1 MLIVLWLVAVVIGF
15 VALAYVNAAGWLWIL
30 GIGAALI
37 AALALHLLPT
47 LLIAL
52 PGACCCSCWRSR

>member
-1 MLIVLWLVAVVIGF
+1 MLTLLWLVAVVIGF

-37 AALALHLLPT
+37 AALALHGEHR
-47 LLIAL
+47 ADRK
-52 PGACCCSCWRSR
+52 SVV